1 MIKQNKVWIE
11 FENPTPEAIKLMNK
25 MLDRLD
31 AEMYFL
37 NNEQGDLLV
46 MSKVEGSYSFKKCPD
61 YGEWFNLDHLGR
73 ED

>member
-1 MIKQNKVWIE
+1 MIKLNKIWIE
-11 FENPTPEAIKLMNK
+11 FDNATPEAIKLMNK

-31 AEMYFL
+31 ADMYFL

-46 MSKVEGSYSFKKCPD
+46 SSKIPGSCYQKCPD
-61 YGEWFNLDHLGR
+61 YGSWFNLDHLGR

>member
-1 MIKQNKVWIE
+1 MMKQTKVWIE
-11 FENPTPEAIKLMNK
+11 FDNSTPEAIKLMNK

-31 AEMYFL
+31 AGMYFI

-46 MSKVEGSYSFKKCPD
+46 SSKIPGSGYKKCLGNGD
-61 YGEWFNLDHLGR
+61 WFNLDHLGR

>member
-1 MIKQNKVWIE
+1 MINQNKIWIE
-11 FENPTPEAIKLMNK
+11 FDNPTPEAIKLMNK

-46 MSKVEGSYSFKKCPD
+46 SSKKGGGYQKCPD
-61 YGEWFNLDHLGR
+61 HGSWFNLDHLGR